1 MTREIGRSNFGRV
14 VQRTGGRGFPSLKL
28 RKISCELTVYFRVR
42 AKEFCRPSSFLAGG
56 NVEGQRGKE
65 DGSLVSG
72 DYEPSSIVL
81 DRVG

>member
-1 MTREIGRSNFGRV
+1 MTREIGWSNFGRV
-14 VQRTGGRGFPSLKL
+14 VQRTAAGLPSLKL

-42 AKEFCRPSSFLAGG
+42 AKEFCRPSSLLAGG
-56 NVEGQRGKE
+56 NVEDQRGKE

-72 DYEPSSIVL
+72 DYGPSSIVL